1 MTRNAL
7 TQLLDI
13 ELPIIQAPMAG
24 GPTTPE
30 LVAAVSN
37 AGGLG
42 SLGAAYLG
50 PDVLRETIQAV
61 RRLTERP
68 FGVNLFLPESPLV
81 AAEQIAHAQA
91 LLDGYRAELDLPP
104 SPQVTSYAEPFDAQL
119 AVVLDERVP
128 VVSFTFGVPAPEH
141 ITALRDAGLRIVGT
155 ATTVAEGRA
164 LQDAGMDAIIGQGS
178 EAGGHRGTFTSD
190 EAHMRRAL
198 IGVMALI
205 PQLVDAVR
213 MPVIAA
219 GGIMDGRGVVAA
231 LALGAAGA
239 QMGTAFLACP
249 ESGAHPQHK
258 AALRAG
264 SDESTVITRAFSG
277 RPARGLA
284 NRFAEE
290 MQAHEAEL
298 PAFPV
303 QAALTRDIRQAA
315 ARQDR
320 PEYLAM
326 WAGQAAPLATTQPAA
341 EVVRATMEQA
351 RQVLARL
358 DEDSSMLHSES
369 GS

>member
-13 ELPIIQAPMAG
+13 ELPLIQAPMAG

-42 SLGAAYLG
+42 SLGAAYLT

-61 RRLTERP
+61 RRLTNRP
-68 FGVNLFLPESPLV
+68 FGVNLFLPEAPDV
-81 AAEQIAHAQA
+81 TAEQIASAEA
-91 LLDGYRAELDLPP
+91 LLEPYRAELGLPP
-104 SPQVTSYAEPFDAQL
+104 AAQNTRSAAPFDAQL
-119 AVVLDERVP
+119 AVLLEERVP
-128 VVSFTFGVPAPEH
+128 VISFTFGVPAPEH
-141 ITALRDAGLRIVGT
+141 IRAVKDAGLRVMGT

-164 LQDAGMDAIIGQGS
+164 LQEAGVDALIGQGS
-178 EAGGHRGTFTSD
+178 EAGGHRGTFESD
-190 EAHMRRAL
+190 ETHTQRAL
-198 IGVMALI
+198 VGVMALI

-213 MPVIAA
+213 VPVIAS
-219 GGIMDGRGVVAA
+219 GGIMDGRGMVAA
-231 LALGAAGA
+231 LALGAAGV
-239 QMGTAFLACP
+239 QMGTAFLASP
-249 ESGAHPQHK
+249 ESGAHPLYK

-290 MQAHEAEL
+290 MHAHAAEVA
-298 PAFPV
+298 PFPV
-303 QAALTRDIRQAA
+303 QNALTRDIRQAA

-320 PEYLAM
+320 PEFLSM
-326 WAGQAAPLATTQPAA
+326 WAGQAASLATTQPAA
-341 EVVRATMEQA
+341 EIVRATIEQA
-351 RQVLARL
+351 RRIIAQLAQDDL
-358 DEDSSMLHSES
+358 T
-369 GS
+369 